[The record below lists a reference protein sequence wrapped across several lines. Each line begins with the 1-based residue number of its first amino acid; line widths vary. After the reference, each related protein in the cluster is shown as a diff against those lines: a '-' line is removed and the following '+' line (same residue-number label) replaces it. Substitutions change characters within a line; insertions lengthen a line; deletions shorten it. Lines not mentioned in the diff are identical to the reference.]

1 MFSIP
6 SPDAPGMCDNYDLSK
21 LASMGTQ
28 TFQAGDGYTYMMSFC
43 GNVPEASIPKECA
56 QVNSTFGPAVAY
68 QYNSKSCYALGKL
81 DAAYVVCCSLFAS
94 DVRRSSGRGWFNIFH
109 IMHNVWPHPK
119 GPR

>member
-28 TFQAGDGYTYMMSFC
+28 TVQAGDGYTYVMNFC

-68 QYNSKSCYALGKL
+68 QYNSQGCRALGKL
-81 DAAYVVCCSLFAS
+81 EAAYVVS
-94 DVRRSSGRGWFNIFH
+94 N
-109 IMHNVWPHPK
+109 
-119 GPR
+119 